1 MATSSNT
8 VSSFIPGFE
17 RYSHLAVPLAVVGIL
32 MILIIPLPTIL
43 LDFFISIA
51 IILSVVIL
59 LVSMYILQPVEFS
72 VFPSLLLLITLY
84 RLSLNVAT
92 TRLILLNGGE
102 GVGAAGHVIQS
113 FGQFVVGGN
122 TVVGIVI
129 FLVLI
134 AIQYIVINHGAVR
147 ISEVTARFTLDAM
160 PGKQVAI
167 DADLNAGIIDEH
179 EARRRRREVQKEAEF
194 YGAMDGAIRFTQRD
208 AVAAII
214 ILLINIV
221 GGFIIGVMQHNMTLS
236 EALQTYTVLTVG
248 DGLVTAIPA
257 LLVSVAGGLVTTR
270 AASETNLGDDV
281 TRQLLLN
288 PRPLYIASAILLG
301 LAIVPGLPK
310 LPFFLLSLGAGGLAY
325 IVSKKIQQE
334 RAAQEQAKA
343 EKAAVGAPQTEK
355 LEQLLKLDMLG
366 LEVGYGLI
374 QLVESGGKG
383 DLLSRIKSIRRQ
395 IAIELGI
402 IVPPIH
408 ITDNLQLGPKQYAI
422 LLKGVEVA
430 RGELM
435 VDHYLAINPGSAREE
450 IPGIV
455 TSEPA
460 FGLPA
465 LWIKASDKDRAQF
478 AGYTVVDPVTVVST
492 HISETI
498 KRHAFE
504 LLGRQETKSLLD
516 ALNETHPKVV
526 EECVPKVL
534 SIGEVQRVLQNLL
547 REGVSIRDLVTIL
560 ETLADYGALT
570 RDVNVLTE
578 YVRQALA
585 RQICKQYADENGE
598 LHLLTLS
605 PQIDQLFSEA
615 ITQSNQGTYLA
626 LEPKVAQ
633 GILSRISEAVENSL
647 AGNTPVLLCSAA
659 VRSHLKR
666 LTERFIPNLVVLSHN
681 EITPNIRIVSI
692 GVVQ

>member
-1 MATSSNT
+1 VATSSNT